1 MPNKT
6 KLLLSYQY
14 QRKNGKINKTYHPQ
28 DASIKK
34 ITLFANKISSY

>member
-14 QRKNGKINKTYHPQ
+14 QRKNGKINETHHPQ
-28 DASIKK
+28 YASINK
-34 ITLFANKISSY
+34 IILFANKISSY